1 MQHMTKRVE
10 IIPAKR
16 RAMILD
22 HLRRD
27 GAASIQ
33 ELSAQTGA
41 SSSTI
46 RRDLEQLVEGGYL
59 ERTHGGALLMPAQ
72 RAAFEREPAINAHLR
87 TEEKR
92 AIGAEA
98 ARRLRSRD
106 SVILEASST
115 VLEAALAAT
124 SLDLS
129 LTVVTNSLDIA
140 LAGAAVPDWRVI
152 MPGGTIRPGSRM
164 LAGEPGQAFFQTVH
178 ADLCFTGAYAVTGS
192 VLTDATLEI
201 PAAEAGDD
209 RRLAAQDPAR
219 RQLEIRRACLF
230 HLLRPHRDRRGDHR
244 RWHPARPPRVA
255 AVLRLE
261 VTVVTVNR
269 YLLTFALD

>member
-33 ELSAQTGA
+33 ELAAQTGA
-41 SSSTI
+41 SSSSI

-72 RAAFEREPAINAHLR
+72 RAAFEREPAINALMR

-98 ARRLRSRD
+98 ARRLRPRD
-106 SVILEASST
+106 SVIFEASST

-124 SLDLS
+124 AMDLS

-140 LAGAAVPDWRVI
+140 SASAAVPDWRVI
-152 MPGGTIRPGSRM
+152 VPGGTIRPGSRM
-164 LAGEPGQAFFQTVH
+164 LAGEPGHAFFQSVH
-178 ADLCFTGAYAVTGS
+178 ADVCFLGAYAVTGS

-201 PAAEAGDD
+201 ASLKRAMISASRRIILLVDSTKFGEAAFSTFCD
-209 RRLAAQDPAR
+209 LAAIDEVITDDGIQPD
-219 RQLEIRRACLF
+219 
-230 HLLRPHRDRRGDHR
+230 HLASLRSVD
-244 RWHPARPPRVA
+244 V
-255 AVLRLE
+255 E
-261 VTVVTVNR
+261 VTVVAAKR
-269 YLLTFALD
+269 